1 MGRYEKRSII
11 QTTLECPVCKKRTNH
26 SRCSCFVGKYIGPS
40 GETITYLSEG
50 WYGEKDDSYY
60 ECKQCGHKI
69 GKSRGKY
76 HGLTEEVIGEEII
89 DNGEAW
95 YLDCERD

>member
-11 QTTLECPVCKKRTNH
+11 ETTLECPVCKKRTVQ
-26 SRCSCFVGKYIGPS
+26 SRGWCCSGREGYGGVYIRY
-40 GETITYLSEG
+40 GESYYKCKECGCEILKSEG
-50 WYGEKDDSYY
+50 K
-60 ECKQCGHKI
+60 CHK
-69 GKSRGKY
+69 
-76 HGLTEEVIGEEII
+76 LLEEIIGEETI